1 MATDGHGLPLSSG
14 AQGRSLAQLA
24 EDVAHSLSGLAC
36 WPRLVLDEG
45 GGGPVDEPPIPPIVI
60 ESRGMR
66 GEPFRSHW
74 QTVLPLLSTRPTP
87 VKAGALISVKATV
100 ELSMDVE
107 LPPNYEIEATIEYP
121 CDGALSRRA
130 ALRASI

>member
-1 MATDGHGLPLSSG
+1 MLPSSG

-100 ELSMDVE
+100 ELSIDVE
-107 LPPNYEIEATIEYP
+107 LPPYYEIEASIEYP
-121 CDGALSRRA
+121 CDGALP
-130 ALRASI
+130 